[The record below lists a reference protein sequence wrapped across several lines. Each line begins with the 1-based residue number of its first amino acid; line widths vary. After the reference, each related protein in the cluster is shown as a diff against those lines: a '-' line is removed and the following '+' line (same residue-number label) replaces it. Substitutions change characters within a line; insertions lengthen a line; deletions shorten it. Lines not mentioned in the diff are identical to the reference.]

1 MKVLIG
7 IITSDRKDYCLDMF
21 TQTIMNLN
29 TIGLETDI
37 VLIDNSED
45 PLYKNKLEDKG
56 FYVIHN
62 PWQRYVRDRI
72 TSSRN
77 LLREITLKGNYDYLF
92 SVDSDIFLRKEEL
105 QRLISYDKK
114 FVFGP
119 YPIKLDKIGVKLAV
133 QRSPKIFYNLNMIG
147 LGLIKTG
154 AVGMGCTLIHREIL
168 EKVKFRNDP
177 KTLTTKEDILFCDDA
192 LKLDYSIWTDFSKLI
207 SHMNTGWADIILN
220 ES

>member
-92 SVDSDIFLRKEEL
+92 SVDSDIFLYDISMVRAFLMNHKDFKIIAGRK
-105 QRLISYDKK
+105 
-114 FVFGP
+114 
-119 YPIKLDKIGVKLAV
+119 KI
-133 QRSPKIFYNLNMIG
+133 QNLNINQ
-147 LGLIKTG
+147 
-154 AVGMGCTLIHREIL
+154 R
-168 EKVKFRNDP
+168 
-177 KTLTTKEDILFCDDA
+177 
-192 LKLDYSIWTDFSKLI
+192 
-207 SHMNTGWADIILN
+207 
-220 ES
+220 